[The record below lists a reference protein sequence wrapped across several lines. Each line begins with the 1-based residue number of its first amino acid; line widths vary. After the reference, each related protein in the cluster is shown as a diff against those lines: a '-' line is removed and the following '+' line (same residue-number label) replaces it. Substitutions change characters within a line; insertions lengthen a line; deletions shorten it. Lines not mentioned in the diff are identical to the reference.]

1 MLELAGNC
9 DEEVI
14 SAMSKLQDPHQVLEG
29 LTASVTD
36 PKCRRWVFEAKRVV
50 IDVRLV
56 SEMESAK
63 KRGVNALEVGFQ
75 QSSIETTVAS
85 AIHIAKQMSPFN
97 TRMTSKTDALL
108 NLQVS
113 AFWTLKGAISILGSP
128 LNGAA
133 APKRSIASSPIC

>member
-14 SAMSKLQDPHQVLEG
+14 SAMSKLQEPSPSARG
-29 LTASVTD
+29 LAASITD
-36 PKCRRWVFEAKRVV
+36 PKCRRWVFEAKRLA

-56 SEMESAK
+56 SEWEWAK

-85 AIHIAKQMSPFN
+85 AIHIAKQMSPCN

-108 NLQVS
+108 DS
-113 AFWTLKGAISILGSP
+113 AFWTLKGAISILGSS
-128 LNGAA
+128 LYGAA
-133 APKRSIASSPIC
+133 ASKRSTASSRIC